1 MQKKLFLLDAY
12 ALIYR
17 AYYAMIRNPF
27 YTSDGRNTSAVY
39 GFTNVLD
46 EIMRKENPQYM
57 AVCFDPPGG
66 DTFRHEVYAEYK
78 AQRDKQPEDITLSIP
93 VIKEIIEAWGIR
105 VIEVPRY
112 EADDVIGTLATE
124 ASRDGF
130 TTYMMT
136 PDKDYGQLVTDNV
149 FMYRPAL
156 KGKDFEVR
164 GPQQVCERYGISS
177 PRQVI
182 DLLALEGDVSDNVP
196 GCPGVG
202 EKTAAKL
209 ITQFGSVENM
219 LENTDQIKGAL
230 RAKVEGA
237 AEQIRFSKFLVTI
250 KTDVPLDITPDD
262 LLRREPDYKR
272 LRELFTDLQFTSYLK
287 KLGLAAPA
295 AAASAPVQ
303 PSLFGD
309 DAPATSM
316 PADAATADADAA
328 GELSAPSAGF
338 EMLESAAQVA
348 DFASRVLATSPEA
361 IAFSVYADGDEAMTA
376 DLRGIGV
383 SVTDALTAY
392 IPWDTFDAAALAE
405 VIQPLADNP
414 ATLYVSHDVKRDM
427 IILGRHNIAVT
438 GPYYDIAVAHYVLN
452 PDAPHDLPDIAMQLL
467 GLSLPGYTLTA
478 TQRRKPLQGTPSE
491 VGAIVALRAEAVR
504 RLLPVLRRDITAEG
518 AQHLLD
524 DIEMPLVRVL
534 AAMERSGVRFDAGVL
549 AQMSRSLTARLD
561 TLQEQC
567 WQMAGE
573 KFNVAS
579 PTQVGE
585 ILFGRMQIDPSAKKT
600 KGGAWST
607 TEEILEKYR
616 HQYPIVDLILQI
628 RGLRKLLTTYID
640 ALPKLIN
647 PATGKIHTTFNQ
659 TVTATGRI
667 SSTNPNLQNLP
678 IRTDQ
683 GREIRRAVVADP
695 GDLILSADYSQIE
708 LRLMACMS
716 GDPVMVQ
723 AFNAGED
730 IHRSTAAKIY
740 HTPIGE
746 VSDTQRR
753 NAKTANFGIIY
764 GISAFGLSQRLGIP
778 RGEAKELIDGYMRTY
793 PDVKKYM
800 DEAIE
805 RARRDGFVT
814 TIMGRRRYLPTI
826 NDRSFT
832 VRSFAERNAINA
844 PIQGSAADIIK
855 IAMVRIFNEM
865 EQRSMKSRMILQVHD
880 ELVFDI
886 VPSELDAMHELVVR
900 NMENAYR
907 ACVPLTVSAGVG
919 SNWLE
924 AH

>member
-1 MQKKLFLLDAY
+1 MDEKKLFLLDAY

-17 AYYAMIRNPF
+17 AYYAMIRAPF

-39 GFTNVLD
+39 GFTNVLE
-46 EIMRKENPQYM
+46 EITRKENPQYM
-57 AVCFDPPGG
+57 AVCFDPPG
-66 DTFRHEVYAEYK
+66 DTFRHEAYAEYK

-93 VIKEIIEAWGIR
+93 VIKEIIKAWGIQ
-105 VIEVPRY
+105 VVEVPRY
-112 EADDVIGTLATE
+112 EADDVIGTLSAA
-124 ASRDGF
+124 ASQQGF

-136 PDKDYGQLVTDNV
+136 PDKDYGQLVRDNV

-164 GPQQVCERYGISS
+164 GPQQVCERYGIADT
-177 PRQVI
+177 RQVI

-209 ITQFGSVENM
+209 IAQFGSVENM

-230 RAKVEGA
+230 RTKVEAA

-262 LLRREPDYKR
+262 LLRRQPDLNR
-272 LRELFTDLQFTSYLK
+272 LRELFTDLQFTSHLK
-287 KLGLAAPA
+287 RLGTGGTATASPASAAPA
-295 AAASAPVQ
+295 Q
-303 PSLFGD
+303 PSLFD
-309 DAPATSM
+309 DEPSTAATPDVDVAPAV
-316 PADAATADADAA
+316 
-328 GELSAPSAGF
+328 EFSAPSAGF
-338 EMLESAAQVA
+338 EMLETAEQVTDFVARVTAATP
-348 DFASRVLATSPEA
+348 AS

-376 DLRGIGV
+376 DLRGIGI
-383 SVTDALTAY
+383 SASDTLTAY
-392 IPWDTFDAAALAE
+392 IPWDAFEGPAMAVAL
-405 VIQPLADNP
+405 QPLTDNK
-414 ATLYVSHDVKRDM
+414 TTTYVSVDVKRDM
-427 IILGRHNIAVT
+427 IILGRHDIAVSA
-438 GPYYDIAVAHYVLN
+438 PYYDIAVAHYVLK

-467 GLSLPGYTLTA
+467 GLTLPGYALTA
-478 TQRRKPLQGTPSE
+478 TQRRKPLQGTAAQ
-491 VGAIVALRAEAVR
+491 VGATVAARAEVVR
-504 RLLPVLRRDITAEG
+504 RLLPKLQSDIAADGT
-518 AQHLLD
+518 QKLLD
-524 DIEMPLVRVL
+524 DIEMPLVRIL
-534 AAMERSGVRFDAGVL
+534 AAMEKYGVRFDAAVL
-549 AQMSRSLTARLD
+549 AQMSRGMSAHLD
-561 TLQEQC
+561 ELQEQC
-567 WQMAGE
+567 WQLAGE
-573 KFNVAS
+573 KFNIAS
-579 PTQVGE
+579 PAQVGE
-585 ILFGRMQIDPSAKKT
+585 ILFGRMQIDPTAKKT

-607 TEEILEKYR
+607 TEEILEQYR

-695 GDLILSADYSQIE
+695 GNLILSADYSQIE
-708 LRLMACMS
+708 LRLMACLS
-716 GDPVMVQ
+716 GDPTMVH

-740 HTPIGE
+740 HTDLGS
-746 VSDTQRR
+746 VTDTQRR

-778 RGEAKELIDGYMRTY
+778 RGEAKALIDGYMRTY

-800 DEAIE
+800 DDSIE
-805 RARRDGFVT
+805 RARRDGYVT

-826 NDRSFT
+826 NDRSHT

-844 PIQGSAADIIK
+844 PLQGSAADIIK
-855 IAMVRIFNEM
+855 IAMVRIFDEM
-865 EQRSMKSRMILQVHD
+865 EKKSMKSRMILQVHD
-880 ELVFDI
+880 ELVFDV
-886 VPSELDAMHELVVR
+886 VPDELDAMQELVVR
-900 NMENAYR
+900 NMEQAYT
-907 ACVPLTVSAGVG
+907 AVVPLTVSAGVG
-919 SNWLE
+919 ANWLE

>member
-1 MQKKLFLLDAY
+1 MEEKKLFLLDAY

-66 DTFRHEVYAEYK
+66 DTFRHEFYAEYK

-93 VIKEIIEAWGIR
+93 VIKEIIEAWGIH

-112 EADDVIGTLATE
+112 EADDIIGTLAAE
-124 ASRDGF
+124 ASREGF

-209 ITQFGSVENM
+209 IAQFGSVENM
-219 LENTDQIKGAL
+219 LDNTDQIKGAL
-230 RAKVEGA
+230 RAKVEAA

-250 KTDVPLDITPDD
+250 KTDVPLDITPEA
-262 LLRREPDYKR
+262 LLRREPDVKR
-272 LRELFTDLQFTSYLK
+272 LRELFTDLQFSSYLK
-287 KLGLAAPA
+287 KLGMGDAPA
-295 AAASAPVQ
+295 AQAPVQ
-303 PSLFGD
+303 PSLFGND
-309 DAPATSM
+309 EAQTPAAPLPSAE
-316 PADAATADADAA
+316 PVAE
-328 GELSAPSAGF
+328 ELSAPSAGF
-338 EMLESAAQVA
+338 EILETPEQVA
-348 DFASRVLATSPEA
+348 DFARRVLATSPEDL
-361 IAFSVYADGDEAMTA
+361 AFSVYADGDEAMTA
-376 DLRGIGV
+376 TLRGIGV
-383 SVTDALTAY
+383 SASDALTAY
-392 IPWDTFDAAALAE
+392 IPWDAFSAAALSE
-405 VIQPLADNP
+405 VVQPLTDNP
-414 ATLYVSHDVKRDM
+414 AVTYVSQDVKRDM

-438 GPYYDIAVAHYVLN
+438 APYYDVAVAHYVLK
-452 PDAPHDLPDIAMQLL
+452 PDAPHDLPDIAMQML
-467 GLSLPGYTLTA
+467 GLTLPGYTMTA
-478 TQRRKPLQGTPSE
+478 TQRKKPLQGTAAQ
-491 VGAIVALRAEAVR
+491 VGATVTARAEAVR
-504 RLLPVLRRDITAEG
+504 RLLPALRRDIVAEG
-518 AQHLLD
+518 TQKLLD

-534 AAMERSGVRFDAGVL
+534 AAMERTGVRFDAGVL
-549 AQMSRSLTARLD
+549 GQMSHSLSARLD
-561 TLQEQC
+561 ELQEQC
-567 WQMAGE
+567 WRMAGE
-573 KFNVAS
+573 KFNVGS

-607 TEEILEKYR
+607 TEEILEQYR

-683 GREIRRAVVADP
+683 GREIRRAVVADH

-708 LRLMACMS
+708 LRLMACLS
-716 GDPVMVQ
+716 GDPAMVH

-740 HTPIGE
+740 HMPLGE
-746 VSDTQRR
+746 VTDTQRR

-778 RGEAKELIDGYMRTY
+778 RSEAKELIDGYMRTY
-793 PDVKKYM
+793 PDVQKYM
-800 DEAIE
+800 DESIK
-805 RARRDGFVT
+805 RARRDGYVT

-826 NDRSFT
+826 NDRSHT

-844 PIQGSAADIIK
+844 PLQGSAADIIK
-855 IAMVRIFNEM
+855 IAMVRIFDEM
-865 EQRSMKSRMILQVHD
+865 EKRAMKSRMILQVHD

-886 VPSELDAMHELVVR
+886 VPAELEAMQELVVR
-900 NMENAYR
+900 NMEDAYH

-919 SNWLE
+919 ANWLE